1 MFTYSFRNENKIN
14 LINLLTYDKNNVI
27 NKCKRFKMSKL
38 QRQMLIWIIGL
49 FLLSVAV
56 KYFGQIAMW
65 GLSILFVWSLLDAKF
80 AAKLENKYEKV
91 KDELDKFEDT
101 LK

>member
-1 MFTYSFRNENKIN
+1 MFTYSFRPENKIN
-14 LINLLTYDKNNVI
+14 LLTNDKNNVI
-27 NKCKRFKMSKL
+27 NNYKRFKMSKL

-65 GLSILFVWSLLDAKF
+65 GLSILFVWSMLDAKF
-80 AAKLENKYEKV
+80 AAKLEDKYEKV
-91 KDELDKFEDT
+91 KDELDKIEDN

>member
-1 MFTYSFRNENKIN
+1 MFTYSFRPENKIN
-14 LINLLTYDKNNVI
+14 LLTNDKNNVI
-27 NKCKRFKMSKL
+27 NNYKRFKMSKL

-91 KDELDKFEDT
+91 KDELDKIEDN

>member
-14 LINLLTYDKNNVI
+14 LLTNHKNNVI
-27 NKCKRFKMSKL
+27 NNYKRFKMSKL

-65 GLSILFVWSLLDAKF
+65 GLSILFVWSMLDAKF
-80 AAKLENKYEKV
+80 AAKLEDRYEKV
-91 KDELDKFEDT
+91 KDELDKIEDN

>member
-1 MFTYSFRNENKIN
+1 MFTYSFRPENR
-14 LINLLTYDKNNVI
+14 INLLTNDKNNVI
-27 NKCKRFKMSKL
+27 NNYKRFKMSKL

-80 AAKLENKYEKV
+80 AAKLEDKYEKV
-91 KDELDKFEDT
+91 KDELDKIEDN

>member
-1 MFTYSFRNENKIN
+1 MFTYSFRSENKIN
-14 LINLLTYDKNNVI
+14 LLTNDKNNVI
-27 NKCKRFKMSKL
+27 NNYKRFKMSKL